1 MTSFGVDSMMLSM
14 LDNGSHMFHVI
25 IGLDPLGNFSAVE
38 NIAYDNDPFE
48 YAELGRNHAP
58 HRLPWAPTGKPGD
71 ISLRWG
77 MVVRTK
83 MYDWMNDVK
92 VGKDYRRS
100 IYIIQ
105 LSRRRVPIRVYH
117 LTGCFPLAWKG
128 SDLTTEKSAEAATEE
143 LRIAYDQIDLLNLG
157 LLSAGIGA
165 IANLIQDRFSDG
177 VGEAQLEGFTGEYG
191 SESGVLYP
199 PGIGAYLSDP
209 KRGKDLAPSEATTYV
224 AEYEEAEKGEQVAA
238 VTHDYEG
245 QASGEDTPQEGA
257 YESDPDSGE
266 DLAPSEADTYEAEF
280 SEGEGGEQEGAFTKD
295 YEGAPSEDVEIHD
308 MKLYETIWGS
318 AGLSEE
324 DLKARQEA
332 WEALKA
338 AWAERMGG

>member
-71 ISLRWG
+71 ITLRWG

-92 VGKDYRRS
+92 VGKDFRRS

-117 LTGCFPLAWKG
+117 LTGCFPLAWRG
-128 SDLTTEKSAEAATEE
+128 SDLSTEKSAEAATEE

-165 IANLIQDRFSDG
+165 IANLVQDRFADG
-177 VGEAQLEGFTGEYG
+177 IGPAQLEGFADVYS
-191 SESGVLYP
+191 SEEGVLYP
-199 PGIGAYLSDP
+199 PGIGAYVSKP
-209 KRGKDLAPSEATTYV
+209 KEGKDLAPSEATTFE
-224 AEYEEAEKGEQVAA
+224 AEFGEGEFGEREEAFTK
-238 VTHDYEG
+238 DYEG
-245 QASGEDTPQEGA
+245 DGSGEDAPVEGA
-257 YESDPDSGE
+257 YASDPDSGE
-266 DLAPSEADTYEAEF
+266 DVGPSEADGYVAEF
-280 SEGEGGEQEGAFTKD
+280 SEGEGGTREDAFTKD